1 LVRKERTVIDLLI
14 VPTDFS
20 DHAFAATRLAAA
32 IARSHG
38 AVLHLVHV
46 DTLPGGATE
55 GDPPVGVPAELW
67 ATYVRDR
74 AASLDRLL
82 AALAGPL
89 ADGVTV
95 HRSVLMDE
103 TSTAILNQA
112 RSREAALV
120 VMGSHSSASDRFL
133 LGSVASA
140 VAVRS
145 PCPVLI
151 TRDDQTARLP
161 EQGRFGA
168 PLLALREPPS
178 ARSAA
183 ILADLLVPGV
193 AVDLVPAWSEV
204 VDEPRA
210 VREDKLANMA
220 ATPPLDRFD
229 TRLILP
235 DLRLTAAMV
244 ARLQSGSNDLVV
256 LGARA
261 AEAPN
266 RAGLGLLADHLLH
279 RSPIPVL
286 LLPDREE

>member
-1 LVRKERTVIDLLI
+1 MIDLLI

-20 DHAFAATRLAAA
+20 NNAFAATRLAAA
-32 IARSHG
+32 IARTHG
-38 AVLHLVHV
+38 AVLRLVHV

-74 AASLDRLL
+74 TRALDRLL
-82 AALAGPL
+82 AAIAGPL
-89 ADGVTV
+89 DDGITV
-95 HRSVLMDE
+95 HRSVVLDE
-103 TSTAILNQA
+103 TSTAIVNQA
-112 RSREAALV
+112 RAREAALV
-120 VMGSHSSASDRFL
+120 VMGSHGSDSDRFL

-151 TRDDQTARLP
+151 TRDSQTAGLP
-161 EQGRFGA
+161 AQGRFAA
-168 PLLALREPPS
+168 PLLALREQPS

-183 ILADLLVPGV
+183 ILADLLAPGA
-193 AVDLVPAWSEV
+193 AVDLVPAWPEV

-210 VREDKLANMA
+210 VREDKLGKMA
-220 ATPPLDRFD
+220 AQPPLDRFD

-235 DLRLTAAMV
+235 DLQLTAALV
-244 ARLQSGSNDLVV
+244 GRLQGGSNDLVV

-261 AEAPN
+261 AEAPS

-279 RSPIPVL
+279 RSPVPVL
-286 LLPDREE
+286 LLPDHGE